1 MDDGR
6 SGAVGAQ
13 GYQQEVLSAQF
24 KWTIAVG
31 LPIALLNMLG
41 YLADPAW
48 TTPIGSGVLL
58 LLSLIAW
65 WCLRLVRTG
74 QIQRSARI
82 YMVSGMLLMT
92 LIVFIAPRHELL
104 LGAMGLSVFVIMATF
119 FEPPQLALRWG
130 VFSAVL
136 YEAAVLARRL
146 VPSLDLGFNVAVI
159 SLYIAPPIVLLFCA
173 LIGRILTHYLRRAL
187 AQSEAARH
195 SLAESHAEV
204 ERRVEERT
212 RELVQERNRLD
223 AALHDLAQVRDQAEA
238 ANHAKSVFLANMSHE
253 LRTPLTAI
261 LGYSELLQR
270 EEIYPGNSIFVRE
283 VKAIW
288 SAGQHL
294 LALIN
299 NILDLS
305 KIEADRLDFYLETFD
320 IALMVDD
327 VRTTVQPLI
336 DKKHNVLKIECSHDI
351 GTMHADE
358 MRVRQILF
366 NLLSNAAKFTE
377 GGLITLEVTRYEPT
391 ADHGTSTTES
401 QPHKETRRQ
410 GEPPNANLLV
420 SSSPGLPVSQS
431 SVVEFRVS
439 DTGIGIDPEYLSRL
453 FEKFAQADSST
464 TRKYGGSG
472 LGLVISRHLCL
483 LMGGDIGV
491 ASVPGEGATFTVRL
505 PAETIQPMLEQQPLS

>member
-1 MDDGR
+1 MEDGR
-6 SGAVGAQ
+6 SGALGVQ
-13 GYQQEVLSAQF
+13 GYQQEVLSALF

-31 LPIALLNMLG
+31 LPVALLNMLG

-48 TTPIGSGVLL
+48 TTPVGSGVLL

-65 WCLRLVRTG
+65 SCLRLVRRG
-74 QIQRSARI
+74 RVQLSARM

-92 LIVFIAPRHELL
+92 LIVFIAPLHEML

-119 FEPPQLALRWG
+119 FEPPRLALRWG
-130 VFSAVL
+130 IFSAVL
-136 YEAAVLARRL
+136 YEAAVLARNL
-146 VPSLDLGFNVAVI
+146 VPTLGLGFSITVI

-173 LIGRILTHYLRRAL
+173 LIGRILTSYLLRAL

-223 AALHDLAQVRDQAEA
+223 TALHDLAQVRDQAEA

-270 EEIYPGNSIFVRE
+270 EEIYPDNSTFVRE

-305 KIEADRLDFYLETFD
+305 KIEADRLDFYLENFD
-320 IALMVDD
+320 ITAMIED
-327 VRTTVQPLI
+327 VKTTVQPLI
-336 DKKHNVLKIECSHDI
+336 EKKRNVLKVECDDDL
-351 GTMHADE
+351 GTMRADE

-377 GGLITLEVTRYEPT
+377 GGQITLR
-391 ADHGTSTTES
+391 
-401 QPHKETRRQ
+401 
-410 GEPPNANLLV
+410 V
-420 SSSPGLPVSQS
+420 SS
-431 SVVEFRVS
+431 E
-439 DTGIGIDPEYLSRL
+439 
-453 FEKFAQADSST
+453 ST
-464 TRKYGGSG
+464 QDNR
-472 LGLVISRHLCL
+472 
-483 LMGGDIGV
+483 
-491 ASVPGEGATFTVRL
+491 A
-505 PAETIQPMLEQQPLS
+505 

>member
-1 MDDGR
+1 MEDGR
-6 SGAVGAQ
+6 SGAQ
-13 GYQQEVLSAQF
+13 GYQQEVLSALF

-31 LPIALLNMLG
+31 LPVALLNLLG
-41 YLADPAW
+41 YLVDPAW
-48 TTPIGSGVLL
+48 TTPVGSGVVLV
-58 LLSLIAW
+58 LSLIAW
-65 WCLRLVRTG
+65 WCLRLVRGG
-74 QIQRSARI
+74 QIQRGARI

-119 FEPPQLALRWG
+119 FESPQVALRWG
-130 VFSAVL
+130 VISAVL
-136 YEAAVLARRL
+136 YEGAVIARHL
-146 VPSLDLGFNVAVI
+146 VPSLDLGFSIAVI
-159 SLYIAPPIVLLFCA
+159 SLHIAPPIVLLFCA
-173 LIGRILTHYLRRAL
+173 LIGRILTHYLLRAL

-223 AALHDLAQVRDQAEA
+223 AALHDLAQMRDQAEA
-238 ANHAKSVFLANMSHE
+238 ANRAKSVFLANMSHE

-270 EEIYPGNSIFVRE
+270 EEIYPGNNVFIRE

-299 NILDLS
+299 NILDIS

-320 IALMVDD
+320 IKAMIED
-327 VRTTVQPLI
+327 VKTTVQPLV
-336 DKKHNVLKIECSHDI
+336 DKKHNLLKVECGNV
-351 GTMHADE
+351 GTMRADE
-358 MRVRQILF
+358 MRVRQVLF
-366 NLLSNAAKFTE
+366 NLLSNSAKFTE
-377 GGLITLEVTRYEPT
+377 HGTITLRVRSDFSVLSSACDRVEAETQHAGPDRRHVIVFEVE
-391 ADHGTSTTES
+391 
-401 QPHKETRRQ
+401 
-410 GEPPNANLLV
+410 
-420 SSSPGLPVSQS
+420 
-431 SVVEFRVS
+431 
-439 DTGIGIDPEYLSRL
+439 DTGIGIAPEYLSQL

-472 LGLVISRHLCL
+472 LGLVISRHLCR
-483 LMGGDIGV
+483 LMGGDIAV
-491 ASVPGEGATFTVRL
+491 ASVPGHGTTFTVQL
-505 PAETIQPMLEQQPLS
+505 PVDVVQPVLAQQSLP